1 MILMEKDRF
10 LKFLINDMSQDMI
23 TNENF
28 NLFRDLF
35 EYNKNLINFEDFCLL
50 ENIYN
55 FEIKINEE
63 NNN

>member
-1 MILMEKDRF
+1 MILLEKDRF

-28 NLFRDLF
+28 NLFRNLF
-35 EYNKNLINFEDFCLL
+35 EYNKNLIKFEDFSLL
-50 ENIYN
+50 NIIYN
-55 FEIKINEE
+55 YEIKIDEE